1 LDRTKAEVLRYL
13 GRRRQAVPAELD
25 ALVESCMALMRETA
39 APRHVWRIFDME
51 DRADGLAP
59 AGTTLVLPGQDIR
72 RRLTGCRRV
81 ALLAA
86 TLGVGAD
93 TLIRRW
99 EHTDLTRALVL
110 DACANQ
116 LIEEVCDEAER
127 AVEADAAMR
136 SAGRFSP
143 GYGDLPL
150 TLQPGFLAVLDAGRR
165 IGLTCTESLILLP
178 RKSVTAL
185 IGLGGPARPA
195 AGRCE
200 DCAARG
206 VCDFAKRGEA
216 CP

>member
-1 LDRTKAEVLRYL
+1 LEN
-13 GRRRQAVPAELD
+13 G
-25 ALVESCMALMRETA
+25 
-39 APRHVWRIFDME
+39 
-51 DRADGLAP
+51 ADGLVL
-59 AGTTLVLPGQDIR
+59 AGTGLVLPGLDIR
-72 RRLTGCRRV
+72 RRLAGCRRV

-99 EHTDLTRALVL
+99 EHTDIVRALVL

-116 LIEEVCDEAER
+116 LIEEVCDGAER
-127 AVEADAAMR
+127 AVEADANMR
-136 SAGRFSP
+136 GAGRFSP

-185 IGLGGPARPA
+185 IGLGGPAKPA

-200 DCAARG
+200 ACAARG
-206 VCDFAKRGEA
+206 ACDYARRGED

>member
-1 LDRTKAEVLRYL
+1 MDRTKAEVLRYL
-13 GRRRQAVPAELD
+13 GRRRQTVPAELD
-25 ALVESCMALMRETA
+25 AMVDSCMARMRETA
-39 APRHVWRIFDME
+39 APRRVWRIFDLE
-51 DRADGLAP
+51 GGADGLVP
-59 AGTTLVLPGQDIR
+59 AGTGLVLPGRDIR
-72 RRLTGCRRV
+72 RHLAGCQKV
-81 ALLAA
+81 ALLAV

-93 TLIRRW
+93 TLIRRC

-110 DACANQ
+110 DACATQ

-127 AVEADAAMR
+127 AVEADAEMKG
-136 SAGRFSP
+136 AGRFSP

-200 DCAARG
+200 SCAARG
-206 VCDFAKRGEA
+206 ACDFAKRGEA
-216 CP
+216 CL